1 MRPSVACRRWS
12 SGSPLSKLVDR
23 LRDQGC
29 ATIGGVRAAVYEQF
43 RGPIAVT
50 EVADPTPRPGEVVVE
65 VLAVGLCRSDY
76 HGWHGTDPDI
86 VCPHVGGHE
95 FVGRVVA
102 VGRGVTRIH
111 GGDRIVAPF
120 VCGCG
125 ECEPCLLGQHQ
136 VCRNQQQSGFTRW
149 GAFAQLTTVAFADH
163 NAVIVPESV
172 SDEAAALVGCRVSTA
187 YRGVVERGRLAAG
200 EVLCV
205 VGCGGVGLAA
215 IAFGQALGA
224 QVIAVDV
231 APEALALAARL
242 GADVLLDATG
252 LDDVAAAVIELTG
265 GAHVSVDCLG
275 HPATAANSVRGLR
288 PLGRHVQIGL
298 FPSAS
303 AEFPISRVIRD
314 ELEVLGVHGL
324 SASRFGQVFAMIE
337 GGRLDPAAMITQ
349 RLTLADLA
357 VALPAMGSFAQPG
370 VAVVT
375 SL

>member
-1 MRPSVACRRWS
+1 
-12 SGSPLSKLVDR
+12 
-23 LRDQGC
+23 
-29 ATIGGVRAAVYEQF
+29 VRAAVYEQF
-43 RGPIAVT
+43 RGPIVVT
-50 EVADPTPRPGEVVVE
+50 EVADPTPQPGEVVVE

-102 VGRGVTRIH
+102 VGAGVTRVRA
-111 GGDRIVAPF
+111 GDRIVAPF

-149 GAFAQLTTVAFADH
+149 GAFAQYTTVAYADY
-163 NAVIVPESV
+163 NAVVVPEAIAH
-172 SDEAAALVGCRVSTA
+172 EAAALVGCRVSTA

-205 VGCGGVGLAA
+205 YGCGGVGLAA
-215 IAFGQALGA
+215 IAIGQALGA
-224 QVIAVDV
+224 QVVAVDV
-231 APEALALAARL
+231 SADALALAGML
-242 GADVLLDATG
+242 GADVVLNATG
-252 LDDVAAAVIELTG
+252 VDDVAAAVADLTG

-275 HPATAANSVRGLR
+275 HTATAANSVRSLR

-298 FPSAS
+298 FPSAT
-303 AEFPISRVIRD
+303 ADFPISRVVRD

-324 SASRFGQVFAMIE
+324 SSSRFAQVFALIE
-337 GGRLDPAAMITQ
+337 DGRLDPAAMITQ
-349 RLTLADLA
+349 RLGLSDIAT
-357 VALPAMGSFAQPG
+357 ALPAMGVFAQPG

-375 SL
+375 AL